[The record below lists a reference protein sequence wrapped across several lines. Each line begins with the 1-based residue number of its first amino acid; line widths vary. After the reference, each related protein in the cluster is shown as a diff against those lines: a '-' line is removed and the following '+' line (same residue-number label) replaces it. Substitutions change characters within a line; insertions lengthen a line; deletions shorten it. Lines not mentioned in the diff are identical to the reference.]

1 MKFYSDKACNEHV
14 WTGKR
19 LVTFENG
26 IIETQDKELI
36 DLLRRCGYRKDEADG
51 RQAEQGNTERQTAEK
66 EQIDWSGY
74 TKNELVKELVKRG
87 IDFNKRQNKDELIKL
102 LGGD

>member
-1 MKFYSDKACNEHV
+1 MKFYSDIEGNRSV
-14 WTGKR
+14 WDGSK
-19 LVTFENG
+19 LIPFIDGV
-26 IIETQDKELI
+26 IETTDPAVIE
-36 DLLRRCGYRKDEADG
+36 LLRRCGYREGEANG
-51 RQAEQGNTERQTAEK
+51 QAQQGNTKRQTAEK
-66 EQIDWSGY
+66 EQTDWSGY